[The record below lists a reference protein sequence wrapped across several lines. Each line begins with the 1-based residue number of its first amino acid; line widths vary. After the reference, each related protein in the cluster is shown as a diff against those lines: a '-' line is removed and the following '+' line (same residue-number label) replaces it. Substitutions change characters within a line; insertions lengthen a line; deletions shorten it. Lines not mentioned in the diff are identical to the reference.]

1 MAVIAAGEPRICVLV
16 LAQPPQHPARRA
28 KLPDAPAAL
37 PEVLS
42 LETEQRIAYAE
53 RVLALLIAR
62 HLCTRKKREFSGT
75 KQPVERYR

>member
-16 LAQPPQHPARRA
+16 LAQPPQHPAQRA

-53 RVLALLIAR
+53 RVLALLSTSFM
-62 HLCTRKKREFSGT
+62 HKK
-75 KQPVERYR
+75 KA